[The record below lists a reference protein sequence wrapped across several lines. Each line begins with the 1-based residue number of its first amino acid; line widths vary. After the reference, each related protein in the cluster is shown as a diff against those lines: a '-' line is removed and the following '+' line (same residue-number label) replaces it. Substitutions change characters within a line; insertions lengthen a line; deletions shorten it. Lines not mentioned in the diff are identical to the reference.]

1 MYAQS
6 VKERWITAKE
16 DSRVPFQFP
25 EAQDSL
31 NSLTFKVN
39 EEQET
44 EGWMVCPTAF
54 PCRVCKLVMVKGYY
68 YKEL

>member
-1 MYAQS
+1 MCAQI

-16 DSRVPFQFP
+16 DSPVTFQFS

-31 NSLTFKVN
+31 TFIVN

-44 EGWMVCPTAF
+44 EGWRVFPTTF
-54 PCRVCKLVMVKGYY
+54 PCKVCKLVMPIGYY